1 MTERE
6 RQEQEERQTG
16 TTPSEET
23 KDATTPP
30 GTGDTDEEAVER
42 GQEKLDQAG
51 GAH

>member
-6 RQEQEERQTG
+6 RQEQETDADSS
-16 TTPSEET
+16 PSDET

-30 GTGDTDEEAVER
+30 GGGDTDEEAVER

-51 GAH
+51 GGH